1 MLLNGGDNPA
11 STPVSA
17 LLGSKFRSPAARR
30 GMVRRT
36 GLVDRLLAADEPVI
50 SVVAPPGYGK
60 TTLLAQWAER
70 RNPRV
75 AWVSCEETDNDPVA
89 LWSALIKALNA
100 IGPVD
105 SAATQQLATNGS
117 GIGAVPGFVAAIESI
132 GEPVTIVL
140 DHLEVIS
147 SKECQAAIAEFA
159 LRVPQGWQLAMASR
173 ERLPIPDARL
183 RAERQIVEIDVA
195 DLAMT
200 GNEARALLSGA
211 GVQLSRP
218 DVEELVQRT
227 EGWPVGL
234 YLAALALKDGAPPAG
249 FTFTGD
255 DRLMGDYLRSELLP
269 RVTATQADFLI
280 RTSVLDRIS
289 GPLCDAVVGGAW
301 IRGFARADGEPQSP
315 HRSTR
320 PTPRVVPLPPSAARA
335 LASRA
340 PDPRSGRDS
349 SAALAGSRLVR
360 GEQHARDGD
369 RARSRCR

>member
-1 MLLNGGDNPA
+1 MLPCPSTCGSRTNWSLTRGAGTFDCVQGAGAEGAPMLLNGGANPA

-36 GLVDRLLAADEPVI
+36 GLVDRLFAADEPVI

-200 GNEARALLSGA
+200 GYEARALLSGA
-211 GVQLSRP
+211 GVSCRGQTRRAR
-218 DVEELVQRT
+218 QRT
-227 EGWPVGL
+227 EGGRLGSTTSLPRPEGRRPTRPVHVHRPRPADVGL
-234 YLAALALKDGAPPAG
+234 
-249 FTFTGD
+249 
-255 DRLMGDYLRSELLP
+255 LRSDCFLGQGD
-269 RVTATQADFLI
+269 AADFLI
-280 RTSVLDRIS
+280 RTSVFDMTQDA
-289 GPLCDAVVGGAW
+289 CDAVVVGVLDP
-301 IRGFARADGEPQSP
+301 RLARAG
-315 HRSTR
+315 
-320 PTPRVVPLPPSAARA
+320 
-335 LASRA
+335 
-340 PDPRSGRDS
+340 
-349 SAALAGSRLVR
+349 
-360 GEQHARDGD
+360 
-369 RARSRCR
+369 